1 MIWNF
6 FKDMDNLL
14 SIIEFAL
21 IGKLILSAAL
31 GALVGAERS
40 HTGKPAGIR
49 TYALVAMG
57 ATLFTIIS
65 ELGFKDATGFD
76 PSRIVSQIVIGIG
89 FIGAGLIMHHGSKVE
104 GLTTAAGLWVVSAVG
119 AAVGLGLYVVAV
131 FTALFALFILWVIG
145 HWEFQRDYRERK

>member
-1 MIWNF
+1 MF
-6 FKDMDNLL
+6 PVVELT
-14 SIIEFAL
+14 L

-119 AAVGLGLYVVAV
+119 AAVGLGLYLVAI
-131 FTALFALFILWVIG
+131 FTAIFMLFILWGIG
-145 HWEFQRDYRERK
+145 YWEFKRDHKK

>member
-1 MIWNF
+1 MF
-6 FKDMDNLL
+6 PVV
-14 SIIEFAL
+14 EFTL

-31 GALVGAERS
+31 CALVGAERS

-119 AAVGLGLYVVAV
+119 AAVGLGLYLVAI
-131 FTALFALFILWVIG
+131 FTAIFMLFILWGIG
-145 HWEFQRDYRERK
+145 YWEFKRDHKK